1 MSHTYPQVTIIVYEP
16 VTDKNIFEKSLLQRE
31 RNLITFVERFEI
43 HNIMDRTT
51 IEDAVFPNC
60 PIRNI
65 LARLCDKWSLL
76 VIYTLDKAGKETV
89 RFKELQRE
97 IPDISQKMLTV
108 TLRTLEDD
116 GYVTRTV
123 YPEVPPRVEYAL
135 TDRTHSL
142 MPHINA
148 LIEWALENKDAVL
161 KDRKRAKNQP

>member
-1 MSHTYPQVTIIVYEP
+1 
-16 VTDKNIFEKSLLQRE
+16 
-31 RNLITFVERFEI
+31 
-43 HNIMDRTT
+43 MDRTM
-51 IEDAVFPNC
+51 IEDAVFPDC

-65 LARLCDKWSLL
+65 LSKLCDKWSLL
-76 VIYTLDKAGKETV
+76 VIYTLNKAAAPTI

-135 TDRTHSL
+135 TPRTHSL
-142 MPHINA
+142 LPHINA
-148 LIEWALENKDAVL
+148 LIEWAIENKDAIM
-161 KDRKRAKNQP
+161 KDRKKANAKK